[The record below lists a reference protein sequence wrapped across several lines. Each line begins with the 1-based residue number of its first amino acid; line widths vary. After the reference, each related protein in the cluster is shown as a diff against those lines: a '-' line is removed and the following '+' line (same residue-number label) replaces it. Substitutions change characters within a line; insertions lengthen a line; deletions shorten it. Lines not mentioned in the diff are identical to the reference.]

1 MSLTKPTTYFVVITA
16 ALAATMLISQPLIAY
31 AHSPSGAT
39 GGGGTSG
46 TPGGIAV
53 DTLGNVF
60 IADAATSSI
69 KKYDTTGRF
78 LLSWGSAGSGAGQFS
93 GPISIATDAAGAVYV
108 LDEGN
113 QRVQKFDGAGNF
125 LTAWG
130 YAPGA
135 IIPTA
140 PTGGGNATDGGA
152 AGGGNATDGG
162 AAGGGNATDGGA
174 AGGAGGG
181 GGAP

>member
-1 MSLTKPTTYFVVITA
+1 MSLARPTAYFILMTAVFATTMIT
-16 ALAATMLISQPLIAY
+16 SQPLMAY
-31 AHSPSGAT
+31 AQSPSGTT
-39 GGGGTSG
+39 GGGIIG

-53 DTLGNVF
+53 DTFGNVF
-60 IADAATSSI
+60 IADATTNSI

-78 LLSWGSAGSGAGQFS
+78 LSSWGSAGTGAGQFT

-125 LTAWG
+125 LAAWG

-135 IIPTA
+135 IIPTT
-140 PTGGGNATDGGA
+140 PGTGGGNATAGGGDGGGA
-152 AGGGNATDGG
+152 AGGGNAT
-162 AAGGGNATDGGA
+162 AGGGDGGT
-174 AGGAGGG
+174 
-181 GGAP
+181 P